1 MTCAPAVPQSRPAA
15 FERLSG
21 QAGNAQTRTLGWA
34 IPVLESSHSF
44 SAIFSFLHFRA
55 AILRKSKR
63 ELILQNQMSGIPV
76 GAIDKATFQLWVRF

>member
-1 MTCAPAVPQSRPAA
+1 MTC
-15 FERLSG
+15 
-21 QAGNAQTRTLGWA
+21 
-34 IPVLESSHSF
+34 HSF